1 MFLKQKFNLGRKL
14 NMSNLSRRS
23 FVGLMTATS
32 AALAMP
38 SISFGALPRVVV
50 IGGGA
55 GGATAAKYIAKDSK
69 GAVHVTLVEA
79 SKRYYTCFFS
89 NLYLGGVRNYASIG
103 HNYYGLSVNRGVNVV
118 HEWAVSV
125 DPAAKKV
132 NLGSGASVSYDKL
145 VISPGIDLKY
155 DSINGYSPEAQSRM
169 PHAWKSGT
177 QVQLLKSQVLNMKK
191 GGTFVMVPPPN
202 PYRCPPGPY
211 ERVSMIAHQFK
222 KSNPTAKI
230 VILDPKDKF
239 SKQGLFM
246 EGWNKHYPGMIEWID
261 AKTHEG
267 LKNINVDKME
277 FETGLDTFKADAACV
292 VPAQHAG
299 AIAMAAGVNN
309 GDWCPIVPASMQ
321 SQADENIY
329 VLGDASVAKS
339 MPKSGFSANSQAKVA
354 ANHIRGSLTG
364 SKVFDPRFSNTCWS
378 LIASNDGIK
387 VGASYE
393 AGSEKIDVTSKFIS
407 KTGEDSAL
415 RKATYEES
423 IGWYDGMTSD
433 MFS

>member
-1 MFLKQKFNLGRKL
+1 M
-14 NMSNLSRRS
+14 
-23 FVGLMTATS
+23 
-32 AALAMP
+32 
-38 SISFGALPRVVV
+38 
-50 IGGGA
+50 
-55 GGATAAKYIAKDSK
+55 
-69 GAVHVTLVEA
+69 
-79 SKRYYTCFFS
+79 
-89 NLYLGGVRNYASIG
+89 
-103 HNYYGLSVNRGVNVV
+103 
-118 HEWAVSV
+118 
-125 DPAAKKV
+125 
-132 NLGSGASVSYDKL
+132 
-145 VISPGIDLKY
+145 
-155 DSINGYSPEAQSRM
+155 
-169 PHAWKSGT
+169 
-177 QVQLLKSQVLNMKK
+177 NMKK

-230 VILDPKDKF
+230 VILDPKNKF
-239 SKQGLFM
+239 SKQGLFT

-364 SKVFDPRFSNTCWS
+364 SKVFDARFANTCWS
-378 LIASNDGIK
+378 LVASNDGIK

-423 IGWYDGMTSD
+423 IGWYNGMTSD

>member
-1 MFLKQKFNLGRKL
+1 MFN
-14 NMSNLSRRS
+14 NSRRS
-23 FVGLMTATS
+23 FVKLAAASTAAIS
-32 AALAMP
+32 LP
-38 SISFGALPRVVV
+38 SFAFGAVPRVVV

-55 GGATAAKYIAKDSK
+55 GGATAARYIAKDSK
-69 GAVHVTLVEA
+69 GAVNVTLIEP

-89 NLYLGGVRNYASIG
+89 NLYLGDFRNYGSIG

-118 HEWAVSV
+118 HDWAMSV
-125 DPAAKKV
+125 DSGAKKV

-155 DSINGYSPEAQSRM
+155 DSINGYSAEAQSKM

-177 QVQLLKSQVLNMKK
+177 QVQLLKSKVKGMKK

-211 ERVSMIAHQFK
+211 ERVSMIAHQFT

-230 VILDPKDKF
+230 IILDPKKKF

-246 EGWNKHYPGMIEWID
+246 EAWDRHYPGMIEWLD
-261 AKTHEG
+261 PETHG
-267 LKNINVDKME
+267 GIKNINVNTME
-277 FETGLDTFKADAACV
+277 FETDIETFKADAASV
-292 VPAQHAG
+292 VPAQKAG
-299 AIAMAAGVNN
+299 AIAMNAGVNK
-309 GDWCPIVPASMQ
+309 GDWCPIVARSMQ

-329 VLGDASVAKS
+329 VLGDASIAKS

-364 SKVFDPRFSNTCWS
+364 SKIFPARYSNTCWS
-378 LIASNDGIK
+378 LVSTNDGIK
-387 VGASYE
+387 VGASYKGG
-393 AGSEKIDVTSKFIS
+393 AEKIDVTSKFVS
-407 KTGEDSAL
+407 KTGESAEL

-423 IGWYDGMTSD
+423 IGWYEGITSD

>member
-1 MFLKQKFNLGRKL
+1 MTKMK
-14 NMSNLSRRS
+14 RRT
-23 FVGLMTATS
+23 FVGLAAATTTALS
-32 AALAMP
+32 MP
-38 SISFGALPRVVV
+38 SIAFGALPRVVV

-69 GAVHVTLVEA
+69 GAIDVTLVEA

-89 NLYLGGVRNYASIG
+89 NLYLGDFRAYGSIG
-103 HNYYGLSVNRGVNVV
+103 HNYYGLAVNHGVNMV
-118 HEWAVSV
+118 HEWALSV
-125 DPAAKKV
+125 DNAAKKV
-132 NLGSGASVSYDKL
+132 KLGSGATVSYDKL
-145 VISPGIDLKY
+145 VISPGIDLKFEN
-155 DSINGYSPEAQSRM
+155 INGYSAEAQSKM

-177 QVQLLKSQVLNMKK
+177 QVQLLKNQVKGMKK

-211 ERVSMIAHQFK
+211 ERISMIAHQFK

-230 VILDPKDKF
+230 VVLDPKNKF

-246 EGWNKHYPGMIEWID
+246 EGWQKHYPGMIEWISAD
-261 AKTHEG
+261 THG
-267 LKNINVDKME
+267 GIKKINAATME
-277 FETGLDTFKADAACV
+277 FETDLDTFKADAASV
-292 VPAQHAG
+292 VPAQKAG
-299 AIAMAAGVNN
+299 QIAINAGVNK

-321 SQADENIY
+321 AQADENIY
-329 VLGDASVAKS
+329 VLGDASIAKS

-364 SKVFDPRFSNTCWS
+364 SKVFTPRFANTCWS
-378 LIASNDGIK
+378 LVATNDGIK
-387 VGASYE
+387 VGANYK
-393 AGSEKIDVTSKFIS
+393 ATAEKIDKTSGFIS
-407 KTGEDSAL
+407 KTGEDSNL

-423 IGWYDGMTSD
+423 IGWYSGITSD